1 MAQDDPG
8 KSAQAGAA
16 PAVGPHEVVVTELDR
31 RFLRGVFSEHHGWV
45 SDEPEAYGGTGRG
58 PTPYDLLLMSLG
70 ACTSMTV
77 RLYANHQ
84 CIPLEDI
91 VVRLTH
97 RHVHEEDAED
107 AGGEDRRLDVIGMEI
122 ELVGN
127 LDDHQRRRL
136 LHIAAHCPV
145 HRTLKGELA
154 IRTRLKGAQQDGG
167 T

>member
-1 MAQDDPG
+1 MERNDSKPPTTPRP
-8 KSAQAGAA
+8 A

-31 RFLRGVFSEHHGWV
+31 KFLRGIFSEQHSWV
-45 SDEPEAYGGTGRG
+45 SDEPAAFGGTGQG

-77 RLYANHQ
+77 RLYANHNG
-84 CIPLEDI
+84 IPLDDI

-97 RHVHEEDAED
+97 KHVHEEDAEE

-127 LDDHQRRRL
+127 LDDAQRRRL

-154 IRTRLKGAQQDGG
+154 IKTRLKG
-167 T
+167 TL

>member
-1 MAQDDPG
+1 METDNPG
-8 KSAQAGAA
+8 SSTRHGPA

-31 RFLRGVFSEHHGWV
+31 RFLRGLFSERHSWT
-45 SDEPEAYGGTGRG
+45 SDEPVAYGGTGQG

-77 RLYANHQ
+77 RLYAHHEG
-84 CIPLEDI
+84 IPLDDI

-97 RHVHEEDAED
+97 KHVHEEDAEE

-127 LDDHQRRRL
+127 LDDAQRRRL
-136 LHIAAHCPV
+136 LHVAAHCPV

-154 IRTRLKGAQQDGG
+154 IRTRLKGSP
-167 T
+167 

>member
-1 MAQDDPG
+1 MERDNPR
-8 KSAQAGAA
+8 SPTSHRPA

-31 RFLRGVFSEHHGWV
+31 RFLRGLFSEQHSWM
-45 SDEPEAYGGTGRG
+45 SDEPADYGGTGQG

-77 RLYANHQ
+77 RLYANHNG
-84 CIPLEDI
+84 IPLDDI

-97 RHVHEEDAED
+97 KHVHEEDAEE

-127 LDDHQRRRL
+127 LDESQRRRL

-154 IRTRLKGAQQDGG
+154 IKSRLKA
-167 T
+167 TV

>member
-1 MAQDDPG
+1 MERDNPESPTSHG
-8 KSAQAGAA
+8 PA

-31 RFLRGVFSEHHGWV
+31 RFLRGLFSEQHSWM
-45 SDEPEAYGGTGRG
+45 SDEPAAYGGTGQG

-84 CIPLEDI
+84 GIPLDDI

-97 RHVHEEDAED
+97 KHVHEEDAEE

-127 LDDHQRRRL
+127 LDDAQRRRL

-154 IRTRLKGAQQDGG
+154 IKTRLKG
-167 T
+167 TP

>member
-1 MAQDDPG
+1 
-8 KSAQAGAA
+8 
-16 PAVGPHEVVVTELDR
+16 VVTELDR
-31 RFLRGVFSEHHGWV
+31 RFLRGVFSEQHGWV
-45 SDEPEAYGGTGRG
+45 SDEPVEYGGTGQG

-77 RLYANHQ
+77 RLFANHRH
-84 CIPLEDI
+84 IPLDDI

-122 ELVGN
+122 ELVGD
-127 LDDHQRRRL
+127 LTDGQRRQL
-136 LHIAAHCPV
+136 LDVAANCPV

-154 IRTRLKGAQQDGG
+154 IETRLKGEG
-167 T
+167 

>member
-1 MAQDDPG
+1 MGAERS
-8 KSAQAGAA
+8 KSP
-16 PAVGPHEVVVTELDR
+16 PAVGPREVVVTELDG
-31 RFLRGVFSEHHGWV
+31 RFLRGVFSEQHGWV
-45 SDEPEAYGGTGRG
+45 SDEPVAYGGTGAG

-77 RLYANHQ
+77 RLFASHKH
-84 CIPLEDI
+84 IPLDDI

-122 ELVGN
+122 ELVGDMTEGQRQQL
-127 LDDHQRRRL
+127 LD
-136 LHIAAHCPV
+136 IAANCPV

-154 IRTRLKGAQQDGG
+154 IETRLKDDD
-167 T
+167 